1 MRRRFPWVALAAA
14 ATTLAVV
21 SGLMVWMF
29 IDRNARALAAFSAAG
44 EFFSLVY
51 GLPLALASAAISG
64 VIAYLASKIAER
76 QGDVEILKFID
87 AKTQPSILIF
97 RRLVAA
103 IGKVFEAGNDAR
115 EVGVLLLGRIDDEGG
130 PDKSPLYDL
139 LKQSAKHFHTLED
152 AQAFVMG
159 VEDPD
164 HRGDL
169 ATTYMVLSAIQQTID
184 DLAARFQEVKDD
196 TYASIFARQRFESLR
211 DDERPLAWLRR
222 QLPPGAPLDPRAFA
236 PDMPSLLRNL
246 HNCAAVTSA
255 LELPGATLSVPDD
268 NYTVDYLGY
277 VLQPYTLRPKYLV
290 RAGELLI
297 GAYRFNIGAA
307 YILSVAQYVPNKET
321 FASVF
326 EQLFMGRSKIAMNL
340 LDLAVVDERD
350 SISPS
355 MLHTLKPCL
364 EDLNRLIMVD
374 IFDGKGFR
382 SAFYNPDLHGPI
394 PRSGFA
400 EFPDEVAGVAV

>member
-1 MRRRFPWVALAAA
+1 MRRRFPWVAITAASA
-14 ATTLAVV
+14 TLAVV

-29 IDRNARALAAFSAAG
+29 IDHNSRKLDAFSAAG

-97 RRLVAA
+97 RQLVAA
-103 IGKVFEAGNDAR
+103 IGKVFGAGNEAR
-115 EVGVLLLGRIDDEGG
+115 EIGMLLLDRINDEGG
-130 PDKSPLYDL
+130 PERSPLYEL
-139 LKQSAKHFHTLED
+139 LKQSADHFHTLED
-152 AQAFVMG
+152 AQKFVAA

-169 ATTYMVLSAIQQTID
+169 AIAYRALVDIQQQID
-184 DLAARFQEVKDD
+184 DLSARFQDVKDD
-196 TYASIFARQRFESLR
+196 MYASIFARQRFESLR

-222 QLPPGAPLDPRAFA
+222 QIPPGAPLDQRAFA

-246 HNCAAVTSA
+246 QNCAAVTSA

-277 VLQPYTLRPKYLV
+277 VLQPYTLRPTYLV
-290 RAGELLI
+290 QAGKLLI

-307 YILSVAQYVPNKET
+307 YILSVVQYVPNKET

-340 LDLAVVDERD
+340 LDLAIVDERD

-364 EDLNRLIMVD
+364 DDLNRLIMVD
-374 IFDGKGFR
+374 IFDGRGFR

-400 EFPDEVAGVAV
+400 EFPDEVPSVAV